1 MKQEEYFH
9 SNGLLHLKNIL
20 HKDSVKSIFLV
31 TGKKSFSACGAEKI
45 LNEMLDSKNVFHF
58 SDFMIN
64 PQLTDVEKGINLF
77 KQNQCD
83 VVVAVGGGSV
93 IDMAKLI
100 NILAAQDGPIIDYII
115 GKNNIINKGKYLIA
129 MPTTSGTGSES
140 THFAVVYINKMKYSV
155 AHKNILP
162 DVAIIYPQFTMN
174 LSARITA
181 TSGMDA
187 LCQAIESYW
196 CVNSTNES
204 KQYAKES
211 IRLIMEN
218 LSTSVNNPSK
228 YSRENMAKAAHL
240 AGKAINISKTT
251 APHAISYPLTS
262 YFNIAHGHAVSLTI
276 GDFLIYNYH
285 VTEKDI
291 VDGRGIVYVKKT
303 IDEINILLCS
313 NDVYESREMIL
324 KLMQEIGL
332 ETHLSDLNFKTED
345 DVRLILDN
353 VNIERLK
360 NNPRLVS
367 NQCLKKIL
375 IGDIQMLSKERVA
388 P

>member
-1 MKQEEYFH
+1 MTQEEYFN
-9 SNGLLHLKNIL
+9 SNGLLHLKRIL
-20 HKDSVKSIFLV
+20 HKDSIKNIFLV

-64 PQLTDVEKGINLF
+64 PQLSDVEKGINLF

-93 IDMAKLI
+93 IDIAKLI
-100 NILAAQDGPIIDYII
+100 NILAAQDGPIIDYIKF
-115 GKNNIINKGKYLIA
+115 KNENLKKGKFLIA
-129 MPTTSGTGSES
+129 IPTTSGAGSES
-140 THFAVVYINKMKYSV
+140 THFAVAYINKMKYSV

-162 DVAIIYPQFTMN
+162 DVAIIYPQFTIN
-174 LSARITA
+174 LPARITA

-211 IRLIMEN
+211 IHLIMEN
-218 LSTSVNNPSK
+218 LSISVNDPSK

-262 YFNIAHGHAVSLTI
+262 YFNIDHGHAVSLTI

-291 VDGRGIVYVKKT
+291 VDGRGISYVKKT
-303 IDEINILLCS
+303 IDEINILLGS
-313 NDVYESREMIL
+313 NDVYESRKIIF

-367 NQCLKKIL
+367 NQCLKNIL
-375 IGDIQMLSKERVA
+375 IGNFQNLIKC
-388 P
+388 